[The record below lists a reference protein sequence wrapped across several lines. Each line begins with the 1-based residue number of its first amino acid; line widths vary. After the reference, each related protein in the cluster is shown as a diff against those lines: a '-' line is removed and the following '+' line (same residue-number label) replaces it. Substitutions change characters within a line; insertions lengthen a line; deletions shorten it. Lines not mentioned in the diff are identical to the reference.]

1 MSEAEEAPKKQK
13 QTKKPKSSL
22 KKVSA
27 FLVGFLLIIG
37 LVAGGGAYWLK
48 ENFTRSWVLQ
58 EDKVVIIP
66 QGSGVSKIAN
76 LLHSEG
82 VIDNPLAFRVALRIA
97 KLDKNLKA
105 GEFLFP
111 AQVTPE
117 QAAHILEEGKT
128 VLHRI
133 TLPEGLTSVEIVAL
147 LNAHEG
153 LDGVITDIPPEGSL
167 LPETYTYARGAK
179 RRDILDH
186 MQDAMQATLDAL
198 WESRKEGLPLAT
210 KQDALILASIV
221 EKETAIS
228 SERGMVAGVFINRLN
243 KRMRLQ
249 TDPTVTYGITLGKT
263 DLGRPLSKKDLRTPT
278 PYNTY
283 TIYGLPPTPISNPG
297 RASIEAVLNPLETKA
312 LYFVADGTGGH
323 AFANSLQ
330 EHNRNVAKWRRIE
343 RTRK

>member
-27 FLVGFLLIIG
+27 FLVSLLVIAALG
-37 LVAGGGAYWLK
+37 AGGGAYWLK
-48 ENFTRSWVLQ
+48 KHFTQSWVLAQ
-58 EDKVVIIP
+58 DKVLVIP
-66 QGSGVSKIAN
+66 QGSGVAVIAN
-76 LLHSEG
+76 LLHQEG
-82 VIDNPLAFRVALRIA
+82 VIDNPLAFRIALRVA
-97 KLDKNLKA
+97 KLDKTLKA

-111 AQVTPE
+111 AKVTPE
-117 QAAHILEEGKT
+117 QVAHILEEGKT

-153 LDGVITDIPPEGSL
+153 LEGVITDIPPEGSL
-167 LPETYTYARGAK
+167 LPETYSYARGAK
-179 RRDILDH
+179 RTDILDH
-186 MQDAMQATLDAL
+186 MQQAMQATLDSL
-198 WESRKEGLPLAT
+198 WEKRQEGLPLKN
-210 KQDALILASIV
+210 KQEALILASIV

-228 SERGMVAGVFINRLN
+228 SERGMVAGVFVNRLN
-243 KRMRLQ
+243 KGMRLQ
-249 TDPTVTYGITLGKT
+249 TDPTVAYGVTLGKS

-343 RTRK
+343 RSRK